1 MTKAVQPDD
10 QYAGNAGYRAG
21 LLRIRGM
28 VCARCIDVVQNELTQ
43 AGFNVLGVE
52 LGKVRLRDPLTLS
65 DVDRIQTIL
74 SKQGFSLIKDQQK
87 VTVHQRAKTF
97 VDAYFAQAADLSESK
112 IGFAPA
118 GVRPSDRPNR
128 RLSTQIQD
136 ALGLDYDT
144 ISGQFTKAEGITLE
158 RYIILRRIDK
168 VKEWLVYSDE
178 TLTEIAHRT
187 GYSSVQHLS
196 NQFRQQTGLT
206 PSYFRQVRQQKIT
219 VQQGAT

>member
-1 MTKAVQPDD
+1 
-10 QYAGNAGYRAG
+10 
-21 LLRIRGM
+21 M
-28 VCARCIDVVQNELTQ
+28 VCARCIDVVQNELIQ

-52 LGKVRLRDPLTLS
+52 LGQVRLRDSLTLN
-65 DVDRIQTIL
+65 DLDRIQTML
-74 SKQGFSLIKDQQK
+74 SKQGFSLIEDQQQ

-97 VDAYFAQAADLSESK
+97 VDAYFAQDADLSESK
-112 IGFAPA
+112 AR
-118 GVRPSDRPNR
+118 VS
-128 RLSTQIQD
+128 SQIQD

-158 RYIILRRIDK
+158 KYIILRRIDK

-178 TLTEIAHRT
+178 TLTEIAYRT

-206 PSYFRQVRQQKIT
+206 PSYFRQVRQQKQAL
-219 VQQGAT
+219 QQGTTQTI

>member
-1 MTKAVQPDD
+1 MTKVVQPKD
-10 QYAGNAGYRAG
+10 QYAGNAEHQSG

-28 VCARCIDVVQNELTQ
+28 VCARCNDVVRNELIQ
-43 AGFNVLGVE
+43 AGFDVLDVQ
-52 LGKVRLRDPLTLS
+52 LGQVTLRDPITSNDL
-65 DVDRIQTIL
+65 DRIQTIL
-74 SKQGFSLIKDQQK
+74 LKQGFSLLEDQPK
-87 VTVHQRAKTF
+87 VSVHQRAKTF

-112 IGFAPA
+112 L
-118 GVRPSDRPNR
+118 
-128 RLSTQIQD
+128 RLSAQIQN

-144 ISGQFTKAEGITLE
+144 ISGQFTKTEGITLE
-158 RYIILRRIDK
+158 RYIIGRRIDK

-206 PSYFRQVRQQKIT
+206 PSYFRQVRQQKQA
-219 VQQGAT
+219 VQQGTEQSA

>member
-1 MTKAVQPDD
+1 MKYCLIEMETTMIKSVQPED
-10 QYAGNAGYRAG
+10 QYAGNSEYQSG

-28 VCARCIDVVQNELTQ
+28 VCARCNDVVRNELTQ
-43 AGFNVLGVE
+43 AGFEVFDVQLGQVT
-52 LGKVRLRDPLTLS
+52 LRDPITS
-65 DVDRIQTIL
+65 NDFDHIQTIL
-74 SKQGFSLIKDQQK
+74 SKQGFSLIEDQQK

-97 VDAYFAQAADLSESK
+97 VDAYFAQAADLSERK
-112 IGFAPA
+112 MR
-118 GVRPSDRPNR
+118 V
-128 RLSTQIQD
+128 STEIQN

-144 ISGQFTKAEGITLE
+144 ISGQFTKTEGITLE

-168 VKEWLVYSDE
+168 VKEWLVYSDV

-206 PSYFRQVRQQKIT
+206 PSYFRQVRRQKQAL
-219 VQQGAT
+219 QQG

>member
-1 MTKAVQPDD
+1 METETIVTKAVQPDD
-10 QYAGNAGYRAG
+10 QYAGNAGHRAG

-52 LGKVRLRDPLTLS
+52 LGQVRLQEPLTSS
-65 DVDRIQTIL
+65 DLDRIQTML
-74 SKQGFSLIKDQQK
+74 SKQGFSLIEDQQK
-87 VTVHQRAKTF
+87 VTLHQRAKTF

-112 IGFAPA
+112 IG
-118 GVRPSDRPNR
+118 SPNR

-144 ISGQFTKAEGITLE
+144 ISGQFNKAEGITLE
-158 RYIILRRIDK
+158 KYIILRRIDK

-178 TLTEIAHRT
+178 TLTDIAYRT

-206 PSYFRQVRQQKIT
+206 PSYFRRVRQQKKAL
-219 VQQGAT
+219 QQEATKTT